1 MAIAGSRPDQ
11 SIEFLLRIGRE
22 IGVPSVLIPTSDD
35 TALLVAEHADELAA
49 WYRFPRQCPNTIRTM
64 INKKELYYLALKL
77 GIPTPETVFPTSLE
91 QVRDFAESALFPV
104 MLKGIDGTRL
114 QARTGKKMVIAAT
127 AEELLAEYPRLEDPA
142 SPNLMLQE
150 YIPGGDDS
158 IWMMDGYFDQRS
170 ECRMAITGKKL
181 HQYPTG
187 RGATSLG
194 VCLTN
199 DPVRELTVEFARAI
213 DYRGILD
220 IGFRYDERDGLY
232 KLLDPNPRIGCTFRL
247 FVDQSGFDVA
257 RALYLDMTGQPLPQV
272 RPLEGRKFVV
282 EDWEVES
289 CLDYVRDEQM
299 TALQCMRDIRGVDEY
314 AWFALDDPLPFCHMS
329 VGMVGRAF
337 GAAGRGVVH
346 SLKPRS
352 RSLNDLAR

>member
-1 MAIAGSRPDQ
+1 MTGIDTSTPVVVLQLHHGSLGIARSLGRLGADVYAVDSRPGSAPSRSRYFKGFHLWDFAGSRPDQ

-199 DPVRELTVEFARAI
+199 DPVRELTR
-213 DYRGILD
+213 R
-220 IGFRYDERDGLY
+220 
-232 KLLDPNPRIGCTFRL
+232 
-247 FVDQSGFDVA
+247 
-257 RALYLDMTGQPLPQV
+257 V
-272 RPLEGRKFVV
+272 RPGHRLPRHSGHRFP
-282 EDWEVES
+282 
-289 CLDYVRDEQM
+289 VRR
-299 TALQCMRDIRGVDEY
+299 A
-314 AWFALDDPLPFCHMS
+314 
-329 VGMVGRAF
+329 GRAVQ
-337 GAAGRGVVH
+337 A
-346 SLKPRS
+346 S
-352 RSLNDLAR
+352 RPQSPDRLYVPALRRPERL